1 MASWVLLFVQAAL
14 AVVGLRFLRRGVQRL
29 TSGAHDLT
37 LMITVVAPLVLVGP
51 MVLLIGWIDNSVHEL
66 GWVPIGGPVAC
77 GVFALACALIVGAQL
92 HQRIAPPRPLLLGT
106 WLSTGIVLLL
116 IASIHELTLA
126 VGQVAFALA
135 AVLLWWNSPQTVQEG
150 FAQTKFSPLGNPE
163 LAAALTCS
171 AAQGIVALM
180 IDPSLE
186 AFSGALMITHA
197 AMGMAIVACICGS
210 NAAIS
215 VGGWANVYGVLFVL
229 GLMSLKQLIPMT
241 VRTVTGGDT
250 AVLKR
255 VAYGFGA
262 YALEAALMLAIAAGA
277 ASVGRLKPPLERI
290 GGVILLIVAAAWCAW
305 RLSTVT
311 AVA

>member
-14 AVVGLRFLRRGVQRL
+14 AVVGLQFLRKGARRL
-29 TSGAHDLT
+29 TSSGNDPT
-37 LMITVVAPLVLVGP
+37 LMNTVVAPLVLVGP
-51 MVLLIGWIDNSVHEL
+51 MVLLVGRIDNSVQGL

-77 GVFALACALIVGAQL
+77 GVFALACALIVGGQVGL
-92 HQRIAPPRPLLLGT
+92 RIAPPRPLLLGT

-150 FAQTKFSPLGNPE
+150 FAQTKSSPLGNPE
-163 LAAALTCS
+163 LAAALTC
-171 AAQGIVALM
+171 AATQGIVALM

-197 AMGMAIVACICGS
+197 AVGMAIVACICGS

-262 YALEAALMLAIAAGA
+262 YALEAAMMLAIAAGA
-277 ASVGRLKPPLERI
+277 ASVGRLKRPVERI